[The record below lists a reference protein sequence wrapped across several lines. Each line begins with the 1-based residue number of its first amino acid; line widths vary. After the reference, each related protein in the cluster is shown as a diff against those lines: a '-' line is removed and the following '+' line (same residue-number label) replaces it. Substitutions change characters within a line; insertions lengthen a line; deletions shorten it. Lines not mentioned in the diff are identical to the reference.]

1 MGMSDDD
8 AALAPKAVL
17 MELLKEKGYEVEDY
31 EPRWENAHKL
41 GTDHPDAAKTV
52 MYTLLEPE
60 FAGGSSAKKV
70 AKLDRYYYDG
80 AASTAPVLA

>member
-1 MGMSDDD
+1 MSDDD
-8 AALAPKAVL
+8 AALAKAVL
-17 MELLKEKGYEVEDY
+17 MELLKEKDYEVEDY
-31 EPRWENAHKL
+31 KPRWENVHKL
-41 GTDHPDAAKTV
+41 GTDHPDAAKTE
-52 MYTLLEPE
+52 MYRLLGPE